1 MQFHRDVAAHYQYQ
15 EHRARSSNKLYTFIL
30 ITIVWRG
37 RTQVELL
44 KVDKMSFNP
53 DVRGFF
59 GLLGCAPQPHHPSP
73 TTPRIKLQIACFSLL
88 LAR

>member
-59 GLLGCAPQPHHPSP
+59 GLLGCAPQPHHAQNKAADSLFFAA
-73 TTPRIKLQIACFSLL
+73 PRSVA
-88 LAR
+88 